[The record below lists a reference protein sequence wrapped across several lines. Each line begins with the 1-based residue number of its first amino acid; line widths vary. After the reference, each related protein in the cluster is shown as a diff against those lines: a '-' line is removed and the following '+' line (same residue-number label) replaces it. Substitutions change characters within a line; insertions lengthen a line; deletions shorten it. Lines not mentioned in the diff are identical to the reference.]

1 MTTVWV
7 VPAFD
12 VFKDRHA
19 SLSLSTE
26 YAPLNEFAFK
36 GSEKALRHRV
46 GVSRR
51 LHPIQNSPPEDSRSP
66 ILSIHFAAASS
77 N

>member
-1 MTTVWV
+1 MGV
-7 VPAFD
+7 VPAFY

-19 SLSLSTE
+19 GLSLRAE
-26 YAPLNEFAFK
+26 YTAVNEFAFQ
-36 GSEKALRHRV
+36 GREKAFRHSV

-51 LHPIQNSPPEDSRSP
+51 LHPIQNSRREDSRSP
-66 ILSIHFAAASS
+66 ILSIHFAVTSS